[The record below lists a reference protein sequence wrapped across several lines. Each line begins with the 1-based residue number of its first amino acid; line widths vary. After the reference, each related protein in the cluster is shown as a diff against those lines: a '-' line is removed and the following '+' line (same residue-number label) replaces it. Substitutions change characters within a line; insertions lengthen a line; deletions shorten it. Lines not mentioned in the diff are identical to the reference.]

1 MEFRT
6 VIRNAA
12 GPRPALFIPDG
23 AFEVLIKQ
31 QIIRLKGPSMRAA
44 ELVKK
49 ELLRIV
55 SSIEVPEFE
64 RFPQLRERV
73 IEVADSVLDECA
85 EPAYNMISNLIECE
99 LAYINTSHP
108 DFIGSMHGSLLKDE
122 VMKEGNKPPPPPQ
135 KKSNDSG
142 FFSSIF
148 GNKKKQKES
157 RSKKP
162 DTDAVFDADSIDQY
176 ISAYESTD
184 LSERENI
191 QIALLSK

>member
-31 QIIRLKGPSMRAA
+31 QIERLKGPSMRAA

-49 ELLRIV
+49 ELIRIV
-55 SSIEVPEFE
+55 SSIEIPEFE
-64 RFPQLRERV
+64 RFPLLRERV
-73 IEVADSVLDECA
+73 VEVAESVLDECA
-85 EPAYNMISNLIECE
+85 EPAYTMISNLIACE

-122 VMKEGNKPPPPPQ
+122 VMSEQAAAKPKPPP
-135 KKSNDSG
+135 KKDEGG
-142 FFSSIF
+142 FFSKIF
-148 GNKKKQKES
+148 GGGPAPAPKRKAQSDSTNL
-157 RSKKP
+157 
-162 DTDAVFDADSIDQY
+162 DADSIDEVKY
-176 ISAYESTD
+176 F
-184 LSERENI
+184 LFWC
-191 QIALLSK
+191 

>member
-31 QIIRLKGPSMRAA
+31 QIERLKGPSMRAA

-49 ELLRIV
+49 ELVRIV
-55 SSIEVPEFE
+55 SSIEIPEFE
-64 RFPQLRERV
+64 RFPLLRERV
-73 IEVADSVLDECA
+73 VEVVEDVLDECA
-85 EPAYNMISNLIECE
+85 EPAYAMISNLIECE

-122 VMKEGNKPPPPPQ
+122 VISEQKSAKSPPP
-135 KKSNDSG
+135 KKQQESG
-142 FFSSIF
+142 FFSRVF
-148 GNKKKQKES
+148 GTPKTNQKQKVS
-157 RSKKP
+157 SGSSN
-162 DTDAVFDADSIDQY
+162 FDAESID
-176 ISAYESTD
+176 EV
-184 LSERENI
+184 
-191 QIALLSK
+191 